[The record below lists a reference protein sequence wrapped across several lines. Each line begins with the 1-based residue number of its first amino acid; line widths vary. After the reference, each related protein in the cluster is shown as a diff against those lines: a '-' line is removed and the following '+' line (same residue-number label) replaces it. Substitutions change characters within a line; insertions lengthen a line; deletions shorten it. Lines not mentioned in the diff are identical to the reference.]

1 MATKIQRWSTHSTD
15 PLRGFRFQAEFQ
27 ASSNSGTVFTDK
39 ITGFSGGF
47 NSITG
52 LTITTQNIAYRE
64 GGYNTTT
71 HQIPGM
77 TSFQPIA
84 FQKGALFGN
93 DNAIEWMRGLFAASA
108 GDGLSTVGKDFRCNV
123 TIYLMDH
130 PDTNPSDIATA
141 KMGFRIHNAWIQQL
155 SYSDLNAG
163 DNALLF
169 ETMTLVHEGLTIFHV
184 DAAKATTTRD
194 PVSTGPKGL

>member
-84 FQKGALFGN
+84 FQKGALFGS